1 MFRPKHVLYKEKQ
14 QNKYMSEQFEMI
26 AKTFQGLEEVLAEE
40 LTHLGANDIQLGRRM
55 VSFTGDKEL
64 MYRANF
70 ELHTAL
76 RILKPIKHFMAR
88 DADAVYEAVKDF
100 EWEQILTVDKT
111 FSVDS
116 VVFSN
121 EFRHSKFVAYKV
133 KDAIADYFMEKYNK
147 RPSVRINNP
156 ELSVHIH
163 IAENKCTLCLDS
175 SGESLHRRGY
185 RQEATEA
192 PLNEVLA
199 AGMVLLTGWKGEC
212 DFIDPM
218 CGSGTLLIE
227 AALIAKNMAPGL
239 FRRKGFAFEK
249 WADFDAEMLA
259 RIYND
264 DSKEKEFSHRIYGY
278 DILREANQTSANNVK
293 AAGFSKDI
301 TLTVRPIEDFVQPE
315 EKAIIVTNPPYG
327 ERITADDLMGLYSTI
342 GRKLKH
348 EFQGNEAWVISYRKE
363 CFDQIGLRPA
373 QRIELF
379 NGPLECEFRK
389 YELFSG
395 KNKDFKT
402 SLAQEQG
409 AETGLVILA
418 EEGETS
424 IAPSTER
431 AERTERRPAYVPS
444 APRENNGERSERSD
458 EQLERK
464 YDPQRSSFAKS
475 NNYERKSFNREDKP
489 FERRE
494 GKPFERREGSDRPFE
509 RRGDKPYEKR
519 GDKPFEHRGGDRP
532 FRSREDKPFE
542 RREGKPFERREG
554 GDRPFERRSDK
565 PYEKRGDKPFEHRG
579 GDRPFRSREDKPF
592 ERREGKPFER
602 REGGDRPFERRGD
615 KPYEKR
621 GDKPFE
627 HRGGD
632 RPFRSREDRPY
643 SKPAE
648 GSEDYTRKYR
658 PRCERKVFK
667 DLDKKD

>member
-1 MFRPKHVLYKEKQ
+1 
-14 QNKYMSEQFEMI
+14 MSEQFEMI

-76 RILKPIKHFMAR
+76 RILKPIKHFIAR
-88 DADAVYEAVKDF
+88 DADAVYDAVKDF
-100 EWEQILTVDKT
+100 DWDQILTVDKT

-133 KDAIADYFMEKYNK
+133 KDGIADYFMEKYNK

-264 DSKEKEFSHRIYGY
+264 DSKEKEFAHRIYGY
-278 DILREANQTSANNVK
+278 DILREANQTATNNVK

-327 ERITADDLMGLYSTI
+327 ERITADNLMGLYTTI

-389 YELFSG
+389 YELFGG

-402 SLAQEQG
+402 SLAQGQG
-409 AETGLVILA
+409 AEAGVVISA

-424 IAPSTER
+424 TAPSTDR
-431 AERTERRPAYVPS
+431 TERTEYRPAYV
-444 APRENNGERSERSD
+444 ARENNNERSERD
-458 EQLERK
+458 GERLERK

-475 NNYERKSFNREDKP
+475 NNYERKSFNRE
-489 FERRE
+489 
-494 GKPFERREGSDRPFE
+494 
-509 RRGDKPYEKR
+509 
-519 GDKPFEHRGGDRP
+519 GDRP

-542 RREGKPFERREG
+542 RREGKPFERRDG
-554 GDRPFERRSDK
+554 GDRPFER
-565 PYEKRGDKPFEHRG
+565 RGDKPFEHRG
-579 GDRPFRSREDKPF
+579 SDRPFRSREDKPF

-627 HRGGD
+627 RKGGD

-658 PRCERKVFK
+658 PRYERKVFK

>member
-1 MFRPKHVLYKEKQ
+1 
-14 QNKYMSEQFEMI
+14 MSEQFEMI

-88 DADAVYEAVKDF
+88 DADAVYDAVKDF
-100 EWEQILTVDKT
+100 DWDQILTVDKT

-133 KDAIADYFMEKYNK
+133 KDGIADYFMEKYNK

-264 DSKEKEFSHRIYGY
+264 DSKEKEFAHRIYGY
-278 DILREANQTSANNVK
+278 DILREANQTATNNVK

-327 ERITADDLMGLYSTI
+327 ERITADNLMGLYTTI

-389 YELFSG
+389 YELFGG

-402 SLAQEQG
+402 SLAQGQG
-409 AETGLVILA
+409 AEAGVVISA

-424 IAPSTER
+424 TAPSTER
-431 AERTERRPAYVPS
+431 AEHRPAYV
-444 APRENNGERSERSD
+444 ARENHSERPERSSD

-494 GKPFERREGSDRPFE
+494 GKPYERREGGDRSFE

-519 GDKPFEHRGGDRP
+519 GDKPFEHRG
-532 FRSREDKPFE
+532 S
-542 RREGKPFERREG
+542 
-554 GDRPFERRSDK
+554 
-565 PYEKRGDKPFEHRG
+565 
-579 GDRPFRSREDKPF
+579 DRPFRSREDKPF

-627 HRGGD
+627 RRGGD

-643 SKPAE
+643 SKSAE

-658 PRCERKVFK
+658 PRYERKVFK